1 MRQPGPFRGP
11 HHEKS
16 TCPQDG
22 QRVLERGDVL
32 GTERGRAEAHALV
45 RECQRAEGGARIRD
59 FRLHACPELAG
70 RLAVAGAHPAP
81 GQQAQRPAIELG
93 NGATSESAPDDA
105 TATQMPG
112 DDDAEDHA
120 AHDEGGAHALPRAE
134 IPPLGTP
141 GPRRLAEGGG
151 EVDLV
156 LQAPVDDVAIPAHPE
171 RIEKVSQPTPSIQ
184 ASTHE
189 WASLRRTA
197 KYSPYGFHSPR
208 WKPLTTRAGTPT
220 VRSST
225 VSAVA
230 KYSQLPERRT
240 NRKSSSGSVLAVR
253 AWVRL

>member
-22 QRVLERGDVL
+22 QR

-81 GQQAQRPAIELG
+81 GQQAQGPAIELG
-93 NGATSESAPDDA
+93 NGATSEPAP
-105 TATQMPG
+105 
-112 DDDAEDHA
+112 DDAEDHA
-120 AHDEGGAHALPRAE
+120 AHDEGGARALPRAE

-171 RIEKVSQPTPSIQ
+171 RIEMERQPSAGRLRGLATGRGVEGEPADAVDPGLNRRASAGTRSASGGSCRYRSRATPSRGR
-184 ASTHE
+184 AATP
-189 WASLRRTA
+189 RR
-197 KYSPYGFHSPR
+197 
-208 WKPLTTRAGTPT
+208 PT
-220 VRSST
+220 CSSSDST
-225 VSAVA
+225 V
-230 KYSQLPERRT
+230 
-240 NRKSSSGSVLAVR
+240 
-253 AWVRL
+253 